1 MSPRRG
7 LPGRRQ
13 THDRSGLAGGGT
25 HRGDVPLPKAGDGD
39 TERNTI
45 ASPLLPALL
54 PPSRFLLNLARSH
67 LAWKPGKYR
76 LQWELRN
83 ESACM

>member
-1 MSPRRG
+1 MSQRCG
-7 LPGRRQ
+7 LPGRSQ
-13 THDRSGLAGGGT
+13 THDRSCLAGGGT

-39 TERNTI
+39 TVRNTT

-67 LAWKPGKYR
+67 LAWNPGKYR
-76 LQWELRN
+76 LQWKFRN
-83 ESACM
+83 ESAGM